1 MRCEIT
7 SRGSFYMAKILI
19 GIGVVL
25 ILIGVIWLI
34 FPSAFSWIGNMPG
47 DIKHKSGNTSVYFP
61 IVTMIVISIIATI
74 VLNLFNR

>member
-1 MRCEIT
+1 
-7 SRGSFYMAKILI
+7 MAKILI

-34 FPSAFSWIGNMPG
+34 FPSAFSWIANMPG

-61 IVTMIVISIIATI
+61 IVTMIVISVVVTI
-74 VLNLFNR
+74 VLNLYNR

>member
-1 MRCEIT
+1 
-7 SRGSFYMAKILI
+7 MAKILI

-47 DIKHKSGNTSVYFP
+47 DIKHKSGNTRIYFP

>member
-1 MRCEIT
+1 
-7 SRGSFYMAKILI
+7 MAKILI

-61 IVTMIVISIIATI
+61 IVSMIVISVIATI
-74 VLNLFNR
+74 ILNLFNR